1 MVYRRIKLKILENKK
16 ALILGVANDKSIA
29 YGIAKVFYENGA
41 TLGFN
46 YLDERIEKRV
56 RPIAQEFNSDLVVK
70 CDVSKDEDIT
80 NLVNTVK
87 EKWGSVDIIVHS
99 IAYANKEYLKDYYY
113 KVDRQSFLQA
123 MDISVYSFTAIARE
137 FLPVINEGGSLL
149 TLSYYGAE
157 KVVYNYN
164 VMGVAKAALEASVK
178 YLARDLGVLKKVRVN
193 CISAGPIKT
202 LAAMGISDFGDIQKV
217 AIERSPL
224 RKAVSIEEVGNAALF
239 LCSDLASGITGE
251 ILYVDAGYNII
262 GM

>member
-1 MVYRRIKLKILENKK
+1 MKILEGKK
-16 ALILGVANDKSIA
+16 ALILGVANEKSIA
-29 YGIAKVFYENGA
+29 YGIAKVLYENGA
-41 TLGFN
+41 ILGFN

-56 RPIAQEFNSDLVVK
+56 RPIAEEFKTDLVVK
-70 CDVSKDEDIT
+70 CDVSKDEDIE
-80 NLVNTVK
+80 NLFNTVK
-87 EKWGSVDIIVHS
+87 EKWGNIDIIVHS
-99 IAYANKEYLKDYYY
+99 IAYANKEYLKDVYY

-123 MDISVYSFTAIARE
+123 MDISVYSFTAIARQ
-137 FLPVINEGGSLL
+137 FLPILNEGSSLL

-164 VMGVAKAALEASVK
+164 IMGVAKAALEASVK
-178 YLARDLGVLKKVRVN
+178 YLARDLGEKGIRVN

-202 LAAMGISDFGDIQKV
+202 LAAMGIADFADIQKV
-217 AIERSPL
+217 AAERSPL
-224 RKAVSIEEVGNAALF
+224 KRTVSIEEVGKAALF

>member
-1 MVYRRIKLKILENKK
+1 MKILEGKK
-16 ALILGVANDKSIA
+16 ALILGVANEKSIA
-29 YGIAKVFYENGA
+29 YGIAKVLYENGA
-41 TLGFN
+41 ILGFN

-56 RPIAQEFNSDLVVK
+56 RPIAEEFKTDLVVK
-70 CDVSKDEDIT
+70 CDVSKDEDIE
-80 NLVNTVK
+80 NLFNTVK
-87 EKWGSVDIIVHS
+87 EKWGNVDIIVHS
-99 IAYANKEYLKDYYY
+99 IAYANKEYLKDVYY

-123 MDISVYSFTAIARE
+123 MDISVYSFTAIARQ
-137 FLPVINEGGSLL
+137 FLPILNEGSSLL

-164 VMGVAKAALEASVK
+164 IMGVAKAALEASVK
-178 YLARDLGVLKKVRVN
+178 YLARDLGEKGIRVN

-202 LAAMGISDFGDIQKV
+202 LAAMGIADFADIQKV
-217 AIERSPL
+217 AAERSPL
-224 RKAVSIEEVGNAALF
+224 KRTVSIEEVGKAALF

>member
-1 MVYRRIKLKILENKK
+1 MKILEGKK
-16 ALILGVANDKSIA
+16 ALVLGIANDKSIA

-41 TLGFN
+41 KLAFN

-56 RPIAQEFNSDLVVK
+56 KPIAQEFNADFIVK
-70 CDVSKDEDIT
+70 CDVSKDEDIK
-80 NLVNTVK
+80 NLVETVK
-87 EKWGSVDIIVHS
+87 EKWGNIDIIVHS
-99 IAYANKEYLKDYYY
+99 IAYANKEFLKDFYYT
-113 KVDRQSFLQA
+113 VDRQSFLQA

-137 FLPVINEGGSLL
+137 FLHLLNEGGSLL

-157 KVVYNYN
+157 KVIYNYN
-164 VMGVAKAALEASVK
+164 IMGVAKAALEASVK
-178 YLARDLGVLKKVRVN
+178 YLARDFGPKNIRVN

-202 LAAMGISDFGDIQKV
+202 LAAMGISDFSDIQKV
-217 AIERSPL
+217 AAEKSPL
-224 RKAVSIEEVGNAALF
+224 KRTVSIEEVGKAALF

>member
-1 MVYRRIKLKILENKK
+1 MKLLEGKK

-41 TLGFN
+41 ILGFN

-56 RPIAQEFNSDLVVK
+56 RPIANEFNSDLVVK
-70 CDVSKDEDIT
+70 CDVSKDEEIE

-99 IAYANKEYLKDYYY
+99 IAYANKEYLKDVYY
-113 KVDRQSFLQA
+113 KVDRQSFLQT

-137 FLPVINEGGSLL
+137 FLPIMNEGGSFL

-178 YLARDLGVLKKVRVN
+178 YLARDFGEKGIRVN

-202 LAAMGISDFGDIQKV
+202 LAAMGIADFGDIQKV
-217 AIERSPL
+217 AAERAPL
-224 RKAVSIEEVGNAALF
+224 KRAVTIEEVGKAALF

>member
-1 MVYRRIKLKILENKK
+1 MKILEGKK

-29 YGIAKVFYENGA
+29 YGVAKVFYENGA
-41 TLGFN
+41 ILGFN

-56 RPIAQEFNSDLVVK
+56 RPIAQEFDSELVVK
-70 CDVSKDEDIT
+70 CDVTKDEDIEK
-80 NLVNTVK
+80 LVNTVK

-99 IAYANKEYLKDYYY
+99 IAYANKDYLKDVYY

-137 FLPVINEGGSLL
+137 FLPLMNEGGSLL

-178 YLARDLGVLKKVRVN
+178 YLARDFGEKRIRVN

-202 LAAMGISDFGDIQKV
+202 LAAMGIADFGDIQKV
-217 AIERSPL
+217 AAERSPL
-224 RKAVSIEEVGNAALF
+224 KRTVTIEEVGKAALF

>member
-1 MVYRRIKLKILENKK
+1 VKILENKK

-41 TLGFN
+41 ILGFN

-70 CDVSKDEDIT
+70 CDVSKDEDIKS
-80 NLVNTVK
+80 LFEAVK

-99 IAYANKEYLKDYYY
+99 IAFANKEYLKDCYYTM
-113 KVDRQSFLQA
+113 DRQSFLQA

-137 FLPVINEGGSLL
+137 FLPILNEGASLL

-178 YLARDLGVLKKVRVN
+178 YLARDLGEKGIRVN

-202 LAAMGISDFGDIQKV
+202 LAAMGISDFNEIQKIS
-217 AIERSPL
+217 AERAPL
-224 RKAVSIEEVGNAALF
+224 KRNVTIEEVGKAALF
-239 LCSDLASGITGE
+239 LCSDLSSGITGE
-251 ILYVDAGYNII
+251 ILHVDAGYNII

>member
-1 MVYRRIKLKILENKK
+1 MKILEGKK
-16 ALILGVANDKSIA
+16 ALILGVANEKSIA
-29 YGIAKVFYENGA
+29 YGIAKVLYENGA
-41 TLGFN
+41 ILGFN

-56 RPIAQEFNSDLVVK
+56 RPIAEEFKTDLVVK
-70 CDVSKDEDIT
+70 CDVSKDEDIE
-80 NLVNTVK
+80 NLFNTVK
-87 EKWGSVDIIVHS
+87 EKWGNIDIIVHS
-99 IAYANKEYLKDYYY
+99 IAYANKEYLKDVYY

-123 MDISVYSFTAIARE
+123 MDISVYSFTAIARQ
-137 FLPVINEGGSLL
+137 FLPILNEGSSLL

-164 VMGVAKAALEASVK
+164 IMGVAKAALEASVK
-178 YLARDLGVLKKVRVN
+178 YLARDLGEKGIRVN

-202 LAAMGISDFGDIQKV
+202 LAAMGIADFGDIQKV
-217 AIERSPL
+217 AAERSPL
-224 RKAVSIEEVGNAALF
+224 KRTVSIEEVGKAALF

>member
-1 MVYRRIKLKILENKK
+1 MKLLEGKK

-29 YGIAKVFYENGA
+29 YGIAKIFYENGA

-56 RPIAQEFNSDLVVK
+56 RPIAQEFNSDLLVK
-70 CDVSKDEDIT
+70 CDVSKDEDIE

-99 IAYANKEYLKDYYY
+99 IAYANKEYLKDVYY

-137 FLPVINEGGSLL
+137 FLPIMNEGGSLL

-178 YLARDLGVLKKVRVN
+178 YLARDFGEKGIRVN

-202 LAAMGISDFGDIQKV
+202 LAAMGIADFGDIQKV
-217 AIERSPL
+217 AAERSPL
-224 RKAVSIEEVGNAALF
+224 KRTVTIEEVGKAALF
-239 LCSDLASGITGE
+239 LSSDLASGITGE

>member
-1 MVYRRIKLKILENKK
+1 LGLLKGKK
-16 ALILGVANDKSIA
+16 ALILGVANNKSIA
-29 YGIAKVFYENGA
+29 YGIAKAFHREGA
-41 TLGFN
+41 RLGFN

-56 RPIAQEFNSDLVVK
+56 RPIAEEFGADLVVK
-70 CDVSKDEDIT
+70 CDVSSDEDIK
-80 NLVNTVK
+80 NLVNAVR
-87 EKWGSVDIIVHS
+87 EKWGSIDIIVHS

-113 KVDRQSFLQA
+113 KVDRQSFLEA
-123 MDISVYSFTAIARE
+123 MNISVYSFTALARE
-137 FLPVINEGGSLL
+137 FMELFDEGGNLL

-178 YLARDLGVLKKVRVN
+178 YLARDLGELKNIRVN
-193 CISAGPIKT
+193 AISAGPIRT
-202 LAAMGISDFGDIQKV
+202 LAASGISQFSELQRI
-217 AIERSPL
+217 AAERAPL
-224 RKAVSIEEVGNAALF
+224 KRTVTIEEVGNAALF

>member
-1 MVYRRIKLKILENKK
+1 MSLLAGKK
-16 ALILGVANDKSIA
+16 ALILGLANDKSIA
-29 YGIAKVFYENGA
+29 YGIAKKFYEHGA

-56 RPIAQEFNSDLVVK
+56 RPIAEEFNAELVVK
-70 CDVSKDEDIT
+70 CDVSKDEEIQ
-80 NLVNTVK
+80 NLFNEVK
-87 EKWGSVDIIVHS
+87 EKWGNIDIIVHS

-113 KVDRQSFLQA
+113 KVDRASFLEA
-123 MDISVYSFTAIARE
+123 MDISVYSFTAIARQ
-137 FLPVINEGGSLL
+137 FLPIFNEGGSLL

-178 YLARDLGVLKKVRVN
+178 YLARDLGEIKNLRVN

-202 LAAMGISDFGDIQKV
+202 LAAMGIAQFSEIQKV
-217 AIERSPL
+217 AEERSPL
-224 RKAVSIEEVGNAALF
+224 KKSVTIEEVGNTALF

-251 ILYVDAGYNII
+251 IIYVDAGYHII

>member
-1 MVYRRIKLKILENKK
+1 MNLLQGKK

-29 YGIAKVFYENGA
+29 YGIAKIFHENGA
-41 TLGFN
+41 ILGFN
-46 YLDERIEKRV
+46 YLDERIEKRL
-56 RPIAQEFNSDLVVK
+56 RPIAQEFGADLVVK
-70 CDVSKDEDIT
+70 CDVSRDEDIQ
-80 NLVNTVK
+80 NLVNYVK
-87 EKWGSVDIIVHS
+87 EKWGSIDIVVHS
-99 IAYANKEYLKDYYY
+99 IAYANKMYLKDVYY

-137 FLPVINEGGSLL
+137 LFPIMNQGGSFL

-164 VMGVAKAALEASVK
+164 IMGIAKAALEASVK
-178 YLARDLGVLKKVRVN
+178 YLARDFGEKGVRVN

-202 LAAMGISDFGDIQKV
+202 LAAMGIADFGDIQKV
-217 AIERSPL
+217 AAERSPL
-224 RKAVSIEEVGNAALF
+224 KRTVSIEEVGKASLF
-239 LCSDLASGITGE
+239 LCSDLASGVTGE